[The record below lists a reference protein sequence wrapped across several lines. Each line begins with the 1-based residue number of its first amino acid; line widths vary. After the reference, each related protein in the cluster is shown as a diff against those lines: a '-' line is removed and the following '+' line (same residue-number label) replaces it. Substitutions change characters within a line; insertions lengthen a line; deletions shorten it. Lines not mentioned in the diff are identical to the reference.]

1 MADRAQRKGLS
12 VHGNRVMLPTREGS
26 SISQMK
32 SQLVRTV
39 AHALPSNLLF
49 MRGSQENPKR
59 VALTFDDGPDEMTPR
74 YLRTLDQLHV
84 RATFFLLGMNAER
97 RPELVRSIVAAGHE
111 VASHGY
117 SHRAFPSLDGNA
129 LVDELIH
136 TADLLPPSPTA
147 RPLVRPPRG
156 ELTPAS
162 LARVAFAG
170 YTTVLWSLDSDDCR
184 TTDSLEVQERV
195 ARVRP
200 GEIVLMHEGQSWTLS
215 ALPAIVGR
223 LRRAG
228 FELTTVGE
236 LLYRSVS

>member
-1 MADRAQRKGLS
+1 
-12 VHGNRVMLPTREGS
+12 MLPAREES
-26 SISQMK
+26 SISQVK

-49 MRGSQENPKR
+49 MRGSRENRKR

-97 RPELVRSIVAAGHE
+97 RPGLVRSIVAAGHE
-111 VASHGY
+111 VASHGF
-117 SHRAFPSLDGNA
+117 SHRAFPSLDGRA

-136 TADLLPPSPTA
+136 TADLLPPSPTP

-156 ELTPAS
+156 ELTPAT

-184 TTDSLEVQERV
+184 TRDSIEVQERLGG
-195 ARVRP
+195 VRA

-215 ALPAIVGR
+215 ALPTIVGR

-236 LLYRSVS
+236 LLHS